1 MALTLRDVNH
11 NLICASLCNNAFA
24 AFNMWLWRLVSIFK
38 LFTSAMFEFLI
49 HQILCVWRWNVMEME
64 EQWRREKRVVGEKE
78 KAERK
83 IYLLK
88 YTYFEIRDKYE
99 ML

>member
-11 NLICASLCNNAFA
+11 NLICASLCNSAFA

-49 HQILCVWRWNVMEME
+49 HHILCVWRLNLMKMEVE
-64 EQWRREKRVVGEKE
+64 EQWRKDKRVVGEKE
-78 KAERK
+78 RAEK
-83 IYLLK
+83 K
-88 YTYFEIRDKYE
+88 NTYFGTRDKYE